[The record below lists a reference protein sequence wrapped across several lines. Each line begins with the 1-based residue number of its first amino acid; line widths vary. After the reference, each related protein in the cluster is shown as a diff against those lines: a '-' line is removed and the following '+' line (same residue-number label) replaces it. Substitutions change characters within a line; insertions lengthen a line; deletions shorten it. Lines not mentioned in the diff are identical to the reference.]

1 MHGGVTRGIDRYKSL
16 PDSEFPVTPGPD
28 AGTVPPTAPR
38 RTRRGRWERIVD
50 RVFTAGTGVAAGS
63 VALLLVGIAGFL
75 TRGGLPTI
83 HEYGLPFLYSTTWDP
98 TGHVFGVGA
107 LIFGTLLTSGI
118 ALLIGVP
125 LSLGVSTFL
134 SEDAPSFLR
143 TPLAALVELL
153 AAIPSV
159 VYGLWGLVVLAPLMR
174 TQIEPSLRGSIGQL
188 PGFSALFGGTPIG
201 TDVLTAGVILSI
213 MIIPTV
219 SAVSREAMSAVPRS
233 QREAALALGATRW
246 ETTRTAVLPYA
257 STGIFG
263 AVMLGLGRAFGETMA
278 VTMTIGNN
286 PAIPTSLFGQGQTLA
301 SGIAGQFGEAGA
313 DPHLVSALLEAGLV
327 LLGITLA
334 VNIIAR
340 LLVRGVFRGGEVR
353 S

>member
-1 MHGGVTRGIDRYKSL
+1 VAPEPADEGAAL
-16 PDSEFPVTPGPD
+16 PERP
-28 AGTVPPTAPR
+28 
-38 RTRRGRWERIVD
+38 RTRRRVWELLAD
-50 RVFTAGTGVAAGS
+50 RVFVAGTAVAAVS
-63 VALLLVGIAGFL
+63 VVVLLVGIAGFL

-83 HEYGLPFLYSTTWDP
+83 YEFGFSFLYSTTWDP
-98 TGHVFGVGA
+98 TRHVFGVGA
-107 LIFGTLLTSGI
+107 LVFGTLLTSAI

-125 LSLGVSTFL
+125 ISIGVSTFL
-134 SEDAPSFLR
+134 SEEAPAAIR

-159 VYGLWGLVVLAPLMR
+159 VYGLWGLVILAPLMR
-174 TQIEPSLRGSIGQL
+174 TQIEPGLRDSLGRV
-188 PGFSALFGGTPIG
+188 PVVSALFGGTPIG
-201 TDVLTAGVILSI
+201 TDVLTAGIILSI

-263 AVMLGLGRAFGETMA
+263 AAMLGLGRAFGETMA

-286 PAIPTSLFGQGQTLA
+286 PAIPSSLFGQGQTLA
-301 SGIAGQFGEAGA
+301 SGIAGQFGEAGS
-313 DPHLVSALLEAGLV
+313 DPHLVAALLEAGLV

-340 LLVRGVFRGGEVR
+340 VLVRGVFRGGEA
-353 S
+353 SA

>member
-1 MHGGVTRGIDRYKSL
+1 
-16 PDSEFPVTPGPD
+16 VTPG
-28 AGTVPPTAPR
+28 AEEGVVAPADR
-38 RTRRGRWERIVD
+38 RRLRRSGWERFLD
-50 RVFTAGTGVAAGS
+50 RLFTAGTMVAAGS
-63 VALLLVGIAGFL
+63 IAVLLIGIAGFL
-75 TRGGLPTI
+75 TRGSLPTL
-83 HEYGLPFLYSTTWDP
+83 HAFGFAFLYSTRWDP
-98 TGHVFGVGA
+98 SGHIFGVGA
-107 LIFGTLLTSGI
+107 PIFGTLLTSGI

-125 LSLGVSTFL
+125 VSLGVSTFL
-134 SEDAPSFLR
+134 SEDAPPFLR
-143 TPLAALVELL
+143 TPLAAIVELL

-159 VYGLWGLVVLAPLMR
+159 VYGLWGIVVLAPLMR
-174 TQIEPSLRGSIGQL
+174 TQVEPTLRDTIGRL
-188 PGFSALFGGTPIG
+188 PGFSVLFGGTPIG

-263 AVMLGLGRAFGETMA
+263 AAMLGLGRAFGETMA
-278 VTMTIGNN
+278 VTMTIGNT
-286 PAIPTSLFGQGQTLA
+286 PAIPSSLFGAGQTLA
-301 SGIAGQFGEAGA
+301 SGIAGQFGEAGG
-313 DPHLVSALLEAGLV
+313 DPYFVSALLEAGLV

-340 LLVRGVFRGGEVR
+340 LLVRGVFRGGEVAP
-353 S
+353 